1 MTPIVQANLPHVLA
15 ACHARHVARLELF
28 GSAAT
33 GSYDPQR
40 SDLDFLVEFL
50 PMEPVQ
56 LAGAYFGLAADLEE
70 IFGHHVD
77 LVTTA
82 SIRNP
87 YFRESINQS
96 RRVLYAA

>member
-1 MTPIVQANLPHVLA
+1 MTPIVQANLQRVLA
-15 ACHARHVARLELF
+15 ACHVRRVARLELF
-28 GSAAT
+28 GSAAN

-50 PMEPVQ
+50 PMAPVE
-56 LAGAYFGLAADLEE
+56 LAGAYFGLAADLEV
-70 IFGHHVD
+70 IFGRRVD

-87 YFRESINQS
+87 YFREAIDQS